1 MATVV
6 DEFVANFNLPPLPE
20 EVQASLDRR
29 LDALMGTDAAK
40 KEFLDRRGTL
50 AEDQRTL
57 RTCCTPSVLTHPSGC
72 EPFCPRAELDI

>member
-20 EVQASLDRR
+20 AVQHSLDGR
-29 LDALMGTDAAK
+29 LDALMGTDAAR
-40 KEFLDRRGTL
+40 KEFLDRRPTL
-50 AEDQRTL
+50 REDQRIVCA
-57 RTCCTPSVLTHPSGC
+57 CCTPAVLTHPSGC

>member
-1 MATVV
+1 MAAVV

-20 EVQASLDRR
+20 EVQHSLDRR

-40 KEFLDRRGTL
+40 KEFLDRHPTL
-50 AEDQRTL
+50 VEDQRIL
-57 RTCCTPSVLTHPSGC
+57 RTCCTPSVLTHPC